1 MTTLAILFMSLALI
15 FVAGLAAWCYYKV
28 LTSSRGSDED

>member
-15 FVAGLAAWCYYKV
+15 FVTGLAAWCYYKV
-28 LTSSRGSDED
+28 LTSRRGNEDD